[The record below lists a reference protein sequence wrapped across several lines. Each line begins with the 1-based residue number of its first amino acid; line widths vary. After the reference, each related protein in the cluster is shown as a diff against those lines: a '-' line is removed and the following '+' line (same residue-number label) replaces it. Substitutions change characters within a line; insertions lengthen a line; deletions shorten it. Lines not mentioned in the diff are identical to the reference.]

1 MWRGA
6 PKIVLL
12 AAKLEDFDGIFH
24 VGWVFLWLLSKPR
37 APKNGDDLDDLGMVY
52 GIGLTTLM
60 NFMGFRWI

>member
-1 MWRGA
+1 MIQCGA

-12 AAKLEDFDGIFH
+12 AAQLEDFDG
-24 VGWVFLWLLSKPR
+24 LQWLLSKPR